1 MVSLKLMELLKKNH
15 VKYGLL
21 LDGFLVVCL
30 LWVYVTGDYSK
41 MQNPAMPMAIFT
53 MLVPFVFY
61 FLGIRAKRNE
71 LKGKLTFKQGLKEGF
86 GISLVVGVTSPFV
99 FLVFY
104 LFFAPSLIDYA
115 RQAYNMT
122 GASDALVVTFDLF
135 VQLVGSIIFGT
146 LYGAIASFF
155 LKTK

>member
-1 MVSLKLMELLKKNH
+1 MELLKRNH

-21 LDGFLVVCL
+21 LDGFLAMCL
-30 LWVYVTGDYSK
+30 LWAYVTGDYSK
-41 MQNPAMPMAIFT
+41 MQNLLAPMAIFT
-53 MLVPFVFY
+53 MLVPLVFY

-86 GISLVVGVTSPFV
+86 KISLVVGVTSPFV
-99 FLVFY
+99 FLIFY
-104 LFFAPSLIDYA
+104 LFFAPSLIEYA
-115 RQAYNMT
+115 RQAYKMV
-122 GASDALVVTFDLF
+122 GASDTMVVTVDML